1 MKLKKFLSIILSR
14 NAAFVLLLLMQI
26 AFLGVLVYGLRERF
40 YMVYF
45 ILIAIDIVL
54 AVFIMNKKEPPAYK
68 LSWIVMISVFP
79 ILGGVFYLF
88 LKSSERFPKTIDRVY
103 QEKVKNIL
111 VQDDDVAA
119 ELEELCPDS
128 ANLARYVANYGLYP
142 VYRNCEAEY
151 FKLGE
156 DQFSALIEELEK
168 AEKYIFMEYF
178 IISKGYMF
186 DTISG

>member
-88 LKSSERFPKTIDRVY
+88 LKSS
-103 QEKVKNIL
+103 
-111 VQDDDVAA
+111 
-119 ELEELCPDS
+119 
-128 ANLARYVANYGLYP
+128 
-142 VYRNCEAEY
+142 
-151 FKLGE
+151 
-156 DQFSALIEELEK
+156 
-168 AEKYIFMEYF
+168 
-178 IISKGYMF
+178 
-186 DTISG
+186 

>member
-68 LSWIVMISVFP
+68 AVVDSHDKRLSYPWRRFLFVP
-79 ILGGVFYLF
+79 EILRAF
-88 LKSSERFPKTIDRVY
+88 S
-103 QEKVKNIL
+103 KNH
-111 VQDDDVAA
+111 
-119 ELEELCPDS
+119 
-128 ANLARYVANYGLYP
+128 R
-142 VYRNCEAEY
+142 
-151 FKLGE
+151 
-156 DQFSALIEELEK
+156 
-168 AEKYIFMEYF
+168 
-178 IISKGYMF
+178 
-186 DTISG
+186 